1 MKKDYLTPTVHTLVL
16 RSRSILTDGSV
27 EIDNEFTIGIGGFE
41 EQIEHTDGNF

>member
-27 EIDNEFTIGIGGFE
+27 QIDADYSVSVDDFEREFQGINGY
-41 EQIEHTDGNF
+41 